1 MGQVILTTPVV
12 LNISGYCAVE
22 MIEICHF
29 NHNFELEGRYCKTK
43 MNNEIQH
50 SHEVIIIKSVRFS
63 AIIDVNNQPSKNYWN
78 LMV

>member
-1 MGQVILTTPVV
+1 
-12 LNISGYCAVE
+12 
-22 MIEICHF
+22 
-29 NHNFELEGRYCKTK
+29 

-78 LMV
+78 LMVESSNKICVIFVKASTNFTDG